1 MTTTESVIR
10 RMTRLA
16 VEHDAVNLSQGFTDE
31 RPPFELVWAAVSA
44 ILGGTEERM
53 ARLDR
58 ASLRELAP
66 GLDASEIVDRPL
78 KQVLETL
85 QTGAR
90 MALA

>member
-1 MTTTESVIR
+1 MATTESVIR

-44 ILGGTEERM
+44 MLGGTDEVM

-58 ASLRELAP
+58 VSLRELVP
-66 GLDASEIVDRPL
+66 GVAASEIVNRPL
-78 KQVLETL
+78 KQLLETVQGRQDRL
-85 QTGAR
+85 N
-90 MALA
+90 